1 MINIGF
7 IGAGNMGTAIMK
19 GIASSSLGEK
29 VKLFAFDPCAEKI
42 QALKEYGLLAG
53 TGLLLLKTPAGR

>member
-19 GIASSSLGEK
+19 GIFKSELAKNLSVFATDLDTVKINSLK
-29 VKLFAFDPCAEKI
+29 
-42 QALKEYGLLAG
+42 
-53 TGLLLLKTPAGR
+53 